1 MQLSGKVL
9 TTSRLHFSLD
19 PEILFPSAAAL
30 YVARS
35 NLGLK
40 QHCEPLW
47 VVGGFEISEKS
58 IEKKLQYVLPFG
70 HFPKNKKS
78 FSCSCGDN
86 CSNVICVFFCKTFSG
101 KKQKIFG
108 CIYRRMSTH
117 DRLSI
122 HSSGAV
128 PLPKEWS
135 QAYLCAII
143 YLFLI
148 MSRNTLPPSERNKP
162 ITYSYHYIKY
172 QIKH

>member
-1 MQLSGKVL
+1 MKMQLSGKVL

-78 FSCSCGDN
+78 FSCSYVDN
-86 CSNVICVFFCKTFSG
+86 CSS
-101 KKQKIFG
+101 
-108 CIYRRMSTH
+108 
-117 DRLSI
+117 
-122 HSSGAV
+122 
-128 PLPKEWS
+128 
-135 QAYLCAII
+135 
-143 YLFLI
+143 
-148 MSRNTLPPSERNKP
+148 
-162 ITYSYHYIKY
+162 
-172 QIKH
+172 

>member
-1 MQLSGKVL
+1 MKMQLSGKVL

-70 HFPKNKKS
+70 HFPKNKKKLLMLM
-78 FSCSCGDN
+78 C
-86 CSNVICVFFCKTFSG
+86 
-101 KKQKIFG
+101 
-108 CIYRRMSTH
+108 
-117 DRLSI
+117 
-122 HSSGAV
+122 
-128 PLPKEWS
+128 
-135 QAYLCAII
+135 
-143 YLFLI
+143 
-148 MSRNTLPPSERNKP
+148 
-162 ITYSYHYIKY
+162 
-172 QIKH
+172 